1 MICNRLAHICVL
13 FVFFST
19 QKSAA
24 KSARRTSRK
33 LTLFIRDFL
42 DRRRAHNRYRGLQWM
57 LLARRWERGLW
68 GGMRVEMAMMVELEE
83 VGKRELE
90 EDVAQLVRPIHVP
103 MKRLRRTDV
112 VKREENYYDYYY

>member
-1 MICNRLAHICVL
+1 M
-13 FVFFST
+13 
-19 QKSAA
+19 
-24 KSARRTSRK
+24 
-33 LTLFIRDFL
+33 
-42 DRRRAHNRYRGLQWM
+42 
-57 LLARRWERGLW
+57 
-68 GGMRVEMAMMVELEE
+68 GGGVEMVVTVELEE

>member
-1 MICNRLAHICVL
+1 M
-13 FVFFST
+13 
-19 QKSAA
+19 AA
-24 KSARRTSRK
+24 TVKP
-33 LTLFIRDFL
+33 
-42 DRRRAHNRYRGLQWM
+42 
-57 LLARRWERGLW
+57 
-68 GGMRVEMAMMVELEE
+68 EE

>member
-1 MICNRLAHICVL
+1 
-13 FVFFST
+13 
-19 QKSAA
+19 
-24 KSARRTSRK
+24 
-33 LTLFIRDFL
+33 
-42 DRRRAHNRYRGLQWM
+42 M
-57 LLARRWERGLW
+57 LLVRRWGRDLW
-68 GGMRVEMAMMVELEE
+68 GGRGGMRVEMAMMVELEE

>member
-1 MICNRLAHICVL
+1 MDVPCEEMEKRVQTRGEEHGVGEM
-13 FVFFST
+13 VV
-19 QKSAA
+19 
-24 KSARRTSRK
+24 
-33 LTLFIRDFL
+33 TL
-42 DRRRAHNRYRGLQWM
+42 
-57 LLARRWERGLW
+57 
-68 GGMRVEMAMMVELEE
+68 ELEE

>member
-1 MICNRLAHICVL
+1 LRG
-13 FVFFST
+13 
-19 QKSAA
+19 
-24 KSARRTSRK
+24 
-33 LTLFIRDFL
+33 DGGEGL
-42 DRRRAHNRYRGLQWM
+42 D
-57 LLARRWERGLW
+57 ERGRAW
-68 GGMRVEMAMMVELEE
+68 GGVDGSEAGVVEE

>member
-1 MICNRLAHICVL
+1 MDVPCEEMEKRV
-13 FVFFST
+13 
-19 QKSAA
+19 
-24 KSARRTSRK
+24 RREGES
-33 LTLFIRDFL
+33 
-42 DRRRAHNRYRGLQWM
+42 M
-57 LLARRWERGLW
+57 
-68 GGMRVEMAMMVELEE
+68 GGGVEMVVTVELEE

>member
-1 MICNRLAHICVL
+1 
-13 FVFFST
+13 
-19 QKSAA
+19 
-24 KSARRTSRK
+24 
-33 LTLFIRDFL
+33 
-42 DRRRAHNRYRGLQWM
+42 
-57 LLARRWERGLW
+57 
-68 GGMRVEMAMMVELEE
+68 MRVEMAMMVELEE

>member
-1 MICNRLAHICVL
+1 MDVPCEEVG
-13 FVFFST
+13 
-19 QKSAA
+19 
-24 KSARRTSRK
+24 K
-33 LTLFIRDFL
+33 LID
-42 DRRRAHNRYRGLQWM
+42 G
-57 LLARRWERGLW
+57 GGG

-83 VGKRELE
+83 VGKRELK